1 MEITYTGMNQVAT
14 DANVLDQIR
23 GGNIIAFNQL
33 YRLYYAPLCVFAG
46 RFIPDAEMRKDC
58 VHDIFARLWD
68 SRQQL
73 EINISPKSYL
83 YKAVQN
89 QCLNIVKREKLK
101 ETYRQTILNK
111 YDPFYETDLYSM
123 KELEE
128 MVQHAVARL
137 PEKIRR
143 TFEMSRFQHLSYKDI
158 ALRQNISVKTVES
171 HISKALVFLAE
182 DLKGA
187 FPVCFL
193 LFFMK

>member
-1 MEITYTGMNQVAT
+1 M
-14 DANVLDQIR
+14 
-23 GGNIIAFNQL
+23 
-33 YRLYYAPLCVFAG
+33 
-46 RFIPDAEMRKDC
+46 
-58 VHDIFARLWD
+58 
-68 SRQQL
+68 
-73 EINISPKSYL
+73 
-83 YKAVQN
+83 QN

-101 ETYRQTILNK
+101 ETYKQRILNK

-128 MVQHAVARL
+128 MVQLAVARL

-158 ALRQNISVKTVES
+158 TLRQNISVKTVES
-171 HISKALVFLAE
+171 HISKALVFLAD

-187 FPVCFL
+187 FPICFL